1 MIQKHQFS
9 CNIKELPHVFTF
21 IHNALG
27 KHKWLDP
34 ILLAVEEV
42 ASNIIKYSY
51 TDLFE
56 ISIDAKPSEIVIEL
70 VDSGSYFDP
79 TSFDINQPL
88 PPIEKLEPGGRG
100 ILLTCKVMDEVR
112 YFRKNNQNHLILIKR
127 LQPHQ
132 LNQ

>member
-1 MIQKHQFS
+1 MIQTRQFTS
-9 CNIKELPHVFTF
+9 NIKELPNVFTF
-21 IHNALG
+21 IHSSLG
-27 KHKWLDP
+27 EHKCLDP

-51 TDLFE
+51 TDSFVVSVD
-56 ISIDAKPSEIVIEL
+56 IKPSEIIIEL

-112 YFRKNNQNHLILIKR
+112 YFRKNNQNHLILIKH
-127 LQPHQ
+127 LQPRQ
-132 LNQ
+132 SNQ